1 MEKDDSLHGKF
12 VQLTHLYYRNTFK
25 ILSETGIHPKQI
37 PLLILLDKRDGMSQ
51 KESQKNCISAPLLWQ
66 FP

>member
-37 PLLILLDKRDGMSQ
+37 PLLILLDKRDGMS
-51 KESQKNCISAPLLWQ
+51 
-66 FP
+66 